1 MPVLNY
7 KILSRTIGSLLFV
20 ETGMFL
26 LCLTIAAV
34 YKESDVTA
42 FAFSALLAFFI
53 GFILKWVGHDSG
65 KTLNRRD
72 AFFVVA
78 VTWIVFSIIGMLP
91 FMITGVCP
99 NISDAFFETMSG
111 FTTTGSTVI
120 CNVEPLPH
128 GILFWRSL
136 THWVGGLGI
145 VIFTMA
151 LLPGAGESSIRL
163 FSAEATGPTREKLH
177 PRIRTTVK
185 WLFSLYFLLTLACSL
200 SLWGCGMNAFDSIN
214 HAMSTISTGGFSTHN
229 AGIMFYRSPAIEYVE
244 IIFMF
249 LSGINFFLLYLI
261 IQKKNIK
268 LLLRDNE
275 FRFYSSCILITTTV
289 ATAALAFYNGH
300 SIEHSL
306 RSALFNVV
314 SVQTTTGFVSENTAL
329 WWHPV
334 WFFLF
339 FVMITGGCAGSTS
352 GGIKCIRLLTLGKT
366 ATNHFRHL
374 LHPNAYMPVR
384 VNHAIVPEAVE
395 QSLLAFL
402 SMYGVLLVAG
412 TLCFSSMGISFFDS
426 INIVICCIS
435 NVGATDGLSHT
446 PVSALFS
453 LPDIGKWL
461 CSFLMLAGRLEIFP
475 LLMPLVPAFWKN
487 N

>member
-1 MPVLNY
+1 MSVLNY

-26 LCLTIAAV
+26 VCLIVAAI
-34 YKESDVTA
+34 YKEADMTA
-42 FAFSALLAFFI
+42 FAFSSLLTFFI
-53 GFILKWVGHDSG
+53 GFILKYIGRSSG

-78 VTWIVFSIIGMLP
+78 VTWIVFSTIGMLP
-91 FMITGVCP
+91 FLMTGVCH

-111 FTTTGSTVI
+111 FTTTGSTI
-120 CNVEPLPH
+120 INNVETLPH

-151 LLPGAGESSIRL
+151 LLPSAGESNIRL
-163 FSAEATGPTREKLH
+163 FSAEATGPTHEKLH

-185 WLFSLYFLLTLACSL
+185 WLFLLYFLLTLACSV
-200 SLWGCGMNAFDSIN
+200 SLWLCGMNVFDSIN

-229 AGIMFYRSPAIEYVE
+229 AGIMFYNSAAIEYIE
-244 IIFMF
+244 IVFMF

-261 IQKKNIK
+261 LQKKSLK
-268 LLLRDNE
+268 MLVQDSE
-275 FRFYSSCILITTTV
+275 FRFYTSCILITAMV
-289 ATAALAFYNGH
+289 AAIVLVLYSGYNV
-300 SIEHSL
+300 EHAL
-306 RSALFNVV
+306 RSALFNII
-314 SVQTTTGFVSENTAL
+314 SVQTTTGFVSENIAL

-339 FVMITGGCAGSTS
+339 FVMIAGGCAGSTS

-366 ATNHFRHL
+366 ATNHFRHM
-374 LHPNAYMPVR
+374 LHPNAYIPIR
-384 VNHAIVPEAVE
+384 VNHTIVSEAVE
-395 QSLLAFL
+395 QSLMAFL
-402 SMYGVLLVAG
+402 SMYGVLLVIG
-412 TLCFSSMGISFFDS
+412 TLCFAVMGISFFDS
-426 INIVICCIS
+426 LNIVICCIS
-435 NVGATDGLSHT
+435 NVGATDGLSYT
-446 PVSALFS
+446 PVTNLFT
-453 LPDIGKWL
+453 LPDAGKWL

-475 LLMPLVPAFWKN
+475 LLLPLVPAFWKN